1 MTSSIRK
8 PGGRRRL
15 RVALLV
21 ISALVFALLVPV
33 IAYAVHDLQFQLDGD
48 VRASTTT
55 SVGGTTQAL
64 DWDSFFDSS
73 GNPVSG
79 SLTAGFTNSGFDR
92 DFATNSD
99 GSFNTADQTTFSTGS
114 KDTLNITPG
123 WQCNFD
129 NNVNSKID
137 IMNAYALAYTNPAN
151 NHQILYFALERNANT
166 GDGNVAF
173 WFLQDNAGCVSAG
186 PSVAF
191 TGNHADGDLLVVSS
205 FTNGGGVST
214 IDVYRWDGGAS
225 GSLNTNPA
233 AHGVDC
239 KTTTGNDAVCA
250 TTNSGPLPI
259 TGSITTPWPTSNKQD
274 GPGNTLRTS
283 EFFEGGVDLTA
294 KNLGGKCFNVFI
306 ADTRSSQSLT
316 ATLFDFARGRLG
328 ECSVSLT
335 TTPSST
341 ADRILGSTA
350 PITDTAYILGSTSAG
365 GGSAPTPTGTVT
377 FYLCSPAQLTPP
389 NTGTCTDANGT
400 QVGSPVTTSESVP
413 GTATAT
419 SADAQSMLTVLGKY
433 CFRAHF
439 DAASNDPNYPGQTA
453 ETGNPAAECF
463 NVTSVASIT
472 TAQKWLPQDTATVTA
487 SGGATVAGTVTFSLY
502 ESANCSGNAVQ
513 TFGPITVDS
522 NGQAVTSNATYYTT
536 ATTISWRATFTSTNS
551 VGSGSPS
558 HCETM
563 TVNPLNNDT
572 GS

>member
-1 MTSSIRK
+1 MTHQ
-8 PGGRRRL
+8 GGPTPSRRRL
-15 RVALLV
+15 RLAVPIVAAML
-21 ISALVFALLVPV
+21 FALLAPA

-55 SVGGTTQAL
+55 SVGGTTQTL

-73 GNPVSG
+73 GNPVAG
-79 SLTAGFTNSGFDR
+79 SLTGGFTNSGFDR
-92 DFATNSD
+92 DFATNGD

-151 NHQILYFALERNANT
+151 NHQILYFGLERNANT

-191 TGNHADGDLLVVSS
+191 TGNHVDGDLLVVSA

-225 GSLNTNPA
+225 GALNTTPA

-239 KTTTGNDAVCA
+239 KSTAGLDAVCA

-259 TGSITTPWPTSNKQD
+259 NTSITTPWPTSNKQD

-294 KNLGGKCFNVFI
+294 KNLGGRCFNVFI

-328 ECSVSLT
+328 ECTVSLT

-341 ADRILGSTA
+341 ANRTLGSTT
-350 PITDTAYILGSTSAG
+350 PITDTADIVGSTSG
-365 GGSAPTPTGTVT
+365 GGGTAPTPTGTVT
-377 FYLCSPAQLTPP
+377 FYLCSPSQLT
-389 NTGTCTDANGT
+389 NGICAGSSGT
-400 QVGSPVTTSESVP
+400 QIGSPVTTSEKVP

-419 SADAQSMLTVLGKY
+419 SADAQSLLTVLGKY

-453 ETGNPAAECF
+453 ETSNPAAECF
-463 NVTSVASIT
+463 TVTSVASIA

-487 SGGATVAGTVTFSLY
+487 SGGATVAGSVTFSLY
-502 ESANCSGNAVQ
+502 ETADCSGTAVQ
-513 TFGPITVDS
+513 TFGPIAVDA
-522 NGQAVTSNATYYTT
+522 NGQATTSNTTYYATT
-536 ATTISWRATFTSTNS
+536 KTISWRATFTSTND

-563 TVNPLNNDT
+563 SVNTLNNDT